1 MGCCQS
7 ATATRPGAAATQG
20 ADAPNLTEV
29 PAHERSIGELK
40 RIFEGV
46 NANEQGHANK
56 VELAASL
63 EKERNLDTLL
73 KEAEMNEIMVFVN
86 KITQHDGEFVSW
98 DEFMQ
103 FARVAVAETVAKEV
117 KETILHEVE
126 RKIEEVKQE
135 VQEGAEKL
143 EQEVAHEVEEFKKEV
158 AADVAAGRQA
168 LAWLKERFESLI
180 ADEEGAVS
188 KEELASKL
196 KESEDVEG
204 PNISDLIGQAGLNPS
219 WNSFAELDSN
229 KDGKLSW
236 EEFKAHVCGDKE
248 IEEVDIVVEETAV
261 TQRCWGCC

>member
-7 ATATRPGAAATQG
+7 PTATRPGAAATQG

-63 EKERNLDTLL
+63 EKERNLDALL
-73 KEAEMNEIMVFVN
+73 KEAEMNEIMDFVN

-103 FARVAVAETVAKEV
+103 FARVAVAEGAAKEV
-117 KETILHEVE
+117 KETIVHEVE
-126 RKIEEVKQE
+126 HKIEEIKQE

-143 EQEVAHEVEEFKKEV
+143 EHEVEHEVEEFKKEV

-168 LAWLKERFESLI
+168 LNWVKERFESLI

-196 KESEDVEG
+196 KEGEDAEG
-204 PNISDLIGQAGLNPS
+204 QNISDLIGQAGLNPS
-219 WNSFAELDSN
+219 WNSFEELDSN
-229 KDGKLSW
+229 KDGRLSW

>member
-7 ATATRPGAAATQG
+7 ATATRPGAAAIQG

-29 PAHERSIGELK
+29 PANER
-40 RIFEGV
+40 
-46 NANEQGHANK
+46 GHANK

-63 EKERNLDTLL
+63 EKERNLDALL
-73 KEAEMNEIMVFVN
+73 KEAEMNEIMDFVN

-103 FARVAVAETVAKEV
+103 FARVAVAEGVAKEV
-117 KETILHEVE
+117 KETIVHEVE
-126 RKIEEVKQE
+126 HKIEEVKQE

-158 AADVAAGRQA
+158 AADIAAGRQA

-180 ADEEGAVS
+180 ADDEGAVS

-196 KESEDVEG
+196 KEGEDAEG
-204 PNISDLIGQAGLNPS
+204 QNI
-219 WNSFAELDSN
+219 
-229 KDGKLSW
+229 
-236 EEFKAHVCGDKE
+236 
-248 IEEVDIVVEETAV
+248 
-261 TQRCWGCC
+261 